1 MFVGVCVIQK
11 GKEGKPKMTK
21 EMRKE
26 FAKMLKKT
34 QKKSLKQKSAGDM
47 HEQNM
52 SGLDFSKDAQQA
64 TNDTRDAPLVRPPC
78 LSLSFPMMLLAS
90 FLQHNAPRRIT
101 KRMRTTRMRT
111 TRMRTTRMRTRQCTK
126 TFCKT
131 MQQDAYEDDGLTY

>member
-1 MFVGVCVIQK
+1 MFLGVCVIQK

-101 KRMRTTRMRT
+101 KTMRT